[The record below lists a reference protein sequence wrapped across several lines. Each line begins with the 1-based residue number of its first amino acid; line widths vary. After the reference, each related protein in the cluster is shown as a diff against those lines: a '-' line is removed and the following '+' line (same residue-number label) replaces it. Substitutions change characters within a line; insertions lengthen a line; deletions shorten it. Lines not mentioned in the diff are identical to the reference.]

1 MKNILIKSIKNMFII
16 YIMENIVIRA
26 DTPLIITEEE
36 NKVKMTNTEHFTLL
50 VIEPNQIRERDW
62 SHINYLSDLVND
74 KFCQYIKVH
83 PEDYIQFIGKYLQ
96 VEKYKEPYIKVQ
108 LIFEEKDYI
117 TEMMYV
123 EVKKEDEENYELNE
137 FANLLNVNQDKI
149 FGNVIINRS
158 YVSSTDDNMHIDNI
172 TPQKLHY
179 SLHKRANTTCLLY
192 NSDNELFKEEEI
204 FGPMDV
210 YADNYFGDKR
220 YNIKKQEI
228 SFLKH
233 IINIWY
239 TEDEYGNNNV
249 VGNLIPNNTKVDKMI
264 IFSMWTE
271 DYRDSLYLDDFN
283 KIKFL
288 STKLK
293 DYIVPQEYIKEEK
306 DSLGRDIVKNK
317 YKILNLIYN
326 KNK

>member
-1 MKNILIKSIKNMFII
+1 MFII

-123 EVKKEDEENYELNE
+123 EVKEEDICNNNYELNE
-137 FANLLNVNQDKI
+137 FANLLNINQDKI

-158 YVSSTDDNMHIDNI
+158 YVSSTDNNMHIDNI

-192 NSDNELFKEEEI
+192 DSDNELFKEEDI
-204 FGPMDV
+204 FGPMDFF
-210 YADNYFGDKR
+210 ADSYFGDKK

-239 TEDEYGNNNV
+239 IENEYGNSDI
-249 VGNLIPNNTKVDKMI
+249 VGNLIPNNIKVDKMI

-271 DYRDSLYLDDFN
+271 DYRDSLYLEDFN

-288 STKLK
+288 STKLT
-293 DYIVPQEYIKEEK
+293 DYIVPEEYIKEEK
-306 DSLGRDIVKNK
+306 DSLGRDIIKNK

-326 KNK
+326 KNKN